1 MSDKKETTP
10 GLYKIVSFDL
20 KRSERNKVLSGAAV
34 EKGPVEHEKPEM
46 TVIIPLEGEREKRQA
61 ENVPEVS

>member
-10 GLYKIVSFDL
+10 GLYKIGAIILEGD
-20 KRSERNKVLSGAAV
+20 ERYKVETKAET

-46 TVIIPLEGEREKRQA
+46 IVIIPLEGEREKRQD
-61 ENVPEVS
+61 ENDRAG